1 MVHLQR
7 LVAGLDDI
15 DAALLQRDVRL
26 AVGHSPNSQT
36 NFPGCLV
43 IALLRAQSFI
53 LDKTDRSAVAAIV
66 VVHVHSARKEVEAP
80 CVL

>member
-1 MVHLQR
+1 MHFT
-7 LVAGLDDI
+7 I
-15 DAALLQRDVRL
+15 ALELFHYHYFRSL